1 MFATL
6 DGVETLDLQLASLPA
21 DVLSRLE
28 EKARQLAATLADKVR
43 EEKLSGGV
51 LQIRSGALKASISS
65 DISIDGNE
73 VNATVGSFGDVKYA
87 AIQEYGGRTS
97 AHEILPDKAQA
108 LAFVIGG
115 VQRFARRIEHPGSTI
130 PASGYLQSSLDEARD
145 DIVAELSSA
154 AQEAW
159 EDR

>member
-6 DGVETLDLQLASLPA
+6 DGAEPLDLQLASLPA
-21 DVLSRLE
+21 DLLARLE
-28 EKARQLAATLADKVR
+28 EKARQLAAVLTDKVR
-43 EEKLSGGV
+43 DDKLSGGV
-51 LQIRSGALKASISS
+51 LQVRTGVLRASISS
-65 DISIDGNE
+65 DVSIDGSE
-73 VNATVGSFGDVKYA
+73 VKATVGSFGDVKYA

-108 LAFVIGG
+108 LSFVLGG

-130 PASGYLQSSLDEARD
+130 PASAYLQSSLDESRD
-145 DIVAELSSA
+145 QIVAELSGA
-154 AQEAW
+154 VQEAW